1 MTRLRRDWDATGQQK
16 LGVNEQERAAI
27 MRHPVILAVSL
38 AGALALSA
46 CEQKSADQ
54 TVERAF
60 QDVNVIDESDLN
72 DVMLTV
78 ADPNEAVTYFKRTA
92 AENPDRIDVQRG
104 LASSLVRAKRF
115 SEAVPAF
122 AAVVKL
128 EGATNDDR
136 VDYADALLRAGDWA
150 RAEQELDKVPP
161 TYETFKRYR
170 LEALIA
176 DSNKEWTKADSFYET
191 AVGLT
196 TRPSG
201 VLNNWGYSK
210 LTRGDYKEAE
220 RLFGDAIRQDP
231 NLFTAKNNLI
241 LARGAQRNYAL
252 PVIPMDQIER
262 AQLLHT
268 LGLTA
273 VKQGDVQTGK
283 GLLRD
288 AIETHPQHF
297 EAAVR
302 SLRALENNTTNG

>member
-1 MTRLRRDWDATGQQK
+1 
-16 LGVNEQERAAI
+16 
-27 MRHPVILAVSL
+27 MRHPVFLIVSL
-38 AGALALSA
+38 AGAVTLAA
-46 CEQKSADQ
+46 CDQKNADQ

-60 QDVNVIDESDLN
+60 QNVNVVDESDLN

-78 ADPNEAVTYFKRTA
+78 ADPNEAVNHFKRTA
-92 AENPDRIDVQRG
+92 AENPDRIDLQRG
-104 LASSLVRAKRF
+104 LAASLLRAKRYNEAAPAYAKVVTF
-115 SEAVPAF
+115 SD
-122 AAVVKL
+122 
-128 EGATNDDR
+128 ATNDDR
-136 VDYADALLRAGDWA
+136 VDYADALLRSGDWA
-150 RAEQELDKVPP
+150 TAEAELDKVPP

-176 DSNKEWTKADSFYET
+176 DSNKEWKKSDSFYET

-196 TRPSG
+196 TKPSG

-210 LTRGDYKEAE
+210 LTRGDYVDAE

-231 NLFTAKNNLI
+231 ALFTAKNNLI

-252 PVIPMDQIER
+252 PVIPMTQVER

-273 VKQGDVQTGK
+273 VKQGDVETGK
-283 GLLRD
+283 SLLRD

-297 EAAVR
+297 EAAVT
-302 SLRALENNTTNG
+302 SLSALDAKVSGG